1 MSGKRNLLHWSMS
14 GKRNILHWSMSG
26 KRNILHWSM
35 SGKRILPWMHL
46 QGCWKR
52 SGAEVLPTCPGVW
65 RRGKN
70 KLAKREF
77 VSLLI
82 SDKEKKTVSVLGHF
96 SLLHTESKYQLPVYQ
111 MIKKNQEWNYIG
123 SSSLFGR
130 AGLTLKFL
138 EIFKK
143 ILRTFKTVFVLS
155 KNFHSTALRPLHP
168 EYWTPYLCWLQQILG
183 MSN

>member
-111 MIKKNQEWNYIG
+111 MILKIRNGTILAAVRCLVGLGWPLNFLR
-123 SSSLFGR
+123 SS
-130 AGLTLKFL
+130 
-138 EIFKK
+138 KK
-143 ILRTFKTVFVLS
+143 ILRTFKTFFVLS

-168 EYWTPYLCWLQQILG
+168 E
-183 MSN
+183 

>member
-1 MSGKRNLLHWSMS
+1 
-14 GKRNILHWSMSG
+14 
-26 KRNILHWSM
+26 M

-143 ILRTFKTVFVLS
+143 NPQDFQNFLCTFQKLSQHSPPPIASWILHSLPVLAATNSRDEQLVFPEISMMLWIWPTQPIKLQLS
-155 KNFHSTALRPLHP
+155 LSITNFSIHF
-168 EYWTPYLCWLQQILG
+168 
-183 MSN
+183 